1 MNRLG
6 LKIGCLVAAI
16 VIWIQVASIAT
27 VEQTTR
33 LPLRVTGLEEG
44 FTVAGSVLPAEVAV
58 RLSGSKLL
66 LLAHRYLNRPI
77 GEVRVD
83 LAERT
88 PGRAF
93 TYVLE
98 RANVVTDLDVES
110 IVDPGRLTIRI
121 DGQLTRRM
129 PVSLSTEG
137 QLAAGYGYLKR
148 PVVTPDTITVTGP
161 SRYFP
166 DDQRLRTA
174 PLDLSRLTGPGQ
186 AALRVLP
193 PDDHLQLSIAE
204 VTVDYGVGQLA
215 ERTLADIPIEVVA
228 QPPGLEVGV
237 SPARAD
243 VMVRGVADSLRVL
256 QRSRLR
262 ITIEAADLEPGE
274 HMLSAHVDAPD
285 WITVIGL
292 DPALF
297 QVIVGARA
305 GPPVARSGAGG

>member
-1 MNRLG
+1 M
-6 LKIGCLVAAI
+6 
-16 VIWIQVASIAT
+16 
-27 VEQTTR
+27 
-33 LPLRVTGLEEG
+33 
-44 FTVAGSVLPAEVAV
+44 

-93 TYVLE
+93 TYVIE
-98 RANVVTDLDVES
+98 RANVATDLDVED
-110 IVDPGRLTIRI
+110 IVDPGRLSIRI
-121 DGQLTRRM
+121 DGQLTRRL
-129 PVSLSTEG
+129 PVSLATEG
-137 QLAAGYGYLKR
+137 QLAPGYGYLKR
-148 PVVTPDTITVTGP
+148 PVVTPDTITVSGP

-166 DDQRLRTA
+166 EDQRLRTA
-174 PLDLSRLTGPGQ
+174 ALDLSRLTGLGQ

-193 PDDHLQLSIAE
+193 PDDHLQLSTAE

-215 ERTLADIPIEVVA
+215 ERTLADIQVGIDSA
-228 QPPGLEVGV
+228 PPDLEVGV

-243 VMVRGVADSLRVL
+243 VMVRGVADSLRVM

-262 ITIEAADLEPGE
+262 ITISAADLEPGE
-274 HMLSAHVDAPD
+274 YTLEARVDAPD

-292 DPALF
+292 DPARF
-297 QVIVGARA
+297 RVIVGTRA
-305 GPPVARSGAGG
+305 GSPVTRSGAGG